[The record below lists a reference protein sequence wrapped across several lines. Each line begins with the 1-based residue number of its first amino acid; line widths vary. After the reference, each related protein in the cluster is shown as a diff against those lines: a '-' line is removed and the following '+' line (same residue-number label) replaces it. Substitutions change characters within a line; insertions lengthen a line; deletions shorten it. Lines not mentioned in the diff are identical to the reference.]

1 MRRKAESSTKGMP
14 RFLLLVAVLIAL
26 VLAIGIYL
34 FYSPGKAT
42 SIEHPGTSSLAHF
55 CLASRA

>member
-1 MRRKAESSTKGMP
+1 MRRKAESSTNGMP

-42 SIEHPGTSSLAHF
+42 SIEHPGTSSLAHS
-55 CLASRA
+55 CLARSA